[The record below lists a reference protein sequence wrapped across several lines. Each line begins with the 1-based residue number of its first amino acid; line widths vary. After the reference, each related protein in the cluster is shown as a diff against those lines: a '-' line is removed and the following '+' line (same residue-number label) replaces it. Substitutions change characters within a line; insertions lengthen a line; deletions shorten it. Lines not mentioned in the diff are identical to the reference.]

1 MRDFFEA
8 LLPWANWW
16 NAIILTLDIILAICF
31 VTRYHKT
38 KSRALLNSMPGILT
52 SLGLLGTF
60 GAICSSLAGISVA
73 PVEEAERFG
82 KSIAELGVSSGDLDL
97 KRIISDLIPAFST
110 SIYGLVGAIIFTVY
124 TKLLYAKEDA
134 ELESSLQFKEPD
146 LALEAIYTKL
156 EEQIKTNNENSE
168 ILNSSIEAQSEILAK
183 FVDGFIGKMNETF
196 EAMNTVIQQRVT
208 DYGDTQ
214 FDQSRRILEGITT
227 RLSEEAQ
234 GMIQDHNERIRT
246 LTEATLEYQRTQEEK
261 LRLHSEES
269 LEQMRTFSDQSIAL
283 QEKNIERELKIH
295 SDLVDGVSS
304 RLRQSLDEMIQGV
317 RQECSVL
324 ASAISQNVEALR
336 NSYTFID
343 EKSSSIIANYEQ
355 AAESYRE
362 AVQQS
367 HDLCE
372 RTDKSLD
379 AIDKSLKSVE
389 KTNENVGRIAKVVED
404 KEQTME
410 AIVMRIEELG
420 QALVTLQKLESAI
433 AKLSAK

>member
-1 MRDFFEA
+1 
-8 LLPWANWW
+8 
-16 NAIILTLDIILAICF
+16 
-31 VTRYHKT
+31 
-38 KSRALLNSMPGILT
+38 
-52 SLGLLGTF
+52 
-60 GAICSSLAGISVA
+60 
-73 PVEEAERFG
+73 
-82 KSIAELGVSSGDLDL
+82 
-97 KRIISDLIPAFST
+97 
-110 SIYGLVGAIIFTVY
+110 
-124 TKLLYAKEDA
+124 
-134 ELESSLQFKEPD
+134 
-146 LALEAIYTKL
+146 
-156 EEQIKTNNENSE
+156 
-168 ILNSSIEAQSEILAK
+168 
-183 FVDGFIGKMNETF
+183 MNETF

-433 AKLSAK
+433 SKLSAK

>member
-1 MRDFFEA
+1 MHDFFKA

-16 NAIILTLDIILAICF
+16 NAIILTADIILAIWF

-60 GAICSSLAGISVA
+60 GAICSSLAGISVVPA
-73 PVEEAERFG
+73 TDAERFG
-82 KSIAELGVSSGDLDL
+82 KTVAELSASSGDLDL

-110 SIYGLVGAIIFTVY
+110 SIYGLIGAIGFTIY
-124 TKLLYAKEDA
+124 AKLLYAKEDA
-134 ELESSLQFKEPD
+134 ELEGSLKFKEPD
-146 LALEAIYTKL
+146 YAIEAIYNKL

-168 ILNSSIEAQSEILAK
+168 ILNSSIEAQSRILSQ
-183 FVDGFIGKMNETF
+183 FVEGFIGKMNETF

-234 GMIQDHNERIRT
+234 GMIQDHNERIRS
-246 LTEATLEYQRTQEEK
+246 LTEATLEYQRNQEEK
-261 LRLHSEES
+261 LRQHSEES

-283 QEKNIERELKIH
+283 QTQNMERELQIH
-295 SDLVDGVSS
+295 NDLVDGVSS
-304 RLRQSLDEMIQGV
+304 RLRESLEAMIQGV
-317 RQECSVL
+317 RQECGVL
-324 ASAISQNVEALR
+324 ANAISENVAALR
-336 NSYTFID
+336 SSYEFID

-389 KTNENVGRIAKVVED
+389 KTNENVGRVVKVLDE
-404 KEQTME
+404 KEPTME

-420 QALVTLQKLESAI
+420 KALVTLQKLESAI
-433 AKLSAK
+433 SKLSAK